1 MSVVNLGPIVFLL
14 PFFSWE
20 LNLGNKCPVPISLLF
35 ICVLCKKDN
44 VFLWTFKNSS
54 HQGWKF
60 FLFFCIFTSTAD
72 ARVSWLIQWSL
83 PFELKI
89 KKNRQSFFFKYLIS
103 ATFTTFINF
112 PKWRTRWSLLV
123 KEKKVLTWT
132 VIFCLT
138 DKEVSVIRP
147 RSKLFANW
155 YHRLLAL
162 ISWSRKIVAPV
173 INGLSDTINRII
185 NIAPCLRHWIGIESV
200 IDIPSFLV
208 VISQCKWNKIITAC
222 KKRPKQPYQVCVLSS
237 KYIRDW

>member
-1 MSVVNLGPIVFLL
+1 MSVVNLGPIVFLF
-14 PFFSWE
+14 PFSPENWIWE
-20 LNLGNKCPVPISLLF
+20 IYVQSQLVFCLFAFFYAKKSTFFFGLSKIPHIKVGNVSL
-35 ICVLCKKDN
+35 
-44 VFLWTFKNSS
+44 
-54 HQGWKF
+54 
-60 FLFFCIFTSTAD
+60 
-72 ARVSWLIQWSL
+72 
-83 PFELKI
+83 
-89 KKNRQSFFFKYLIS
+89 KKNRQFFFRYLIS
-103 ATFTTFINF
+103 VKFTTFIDF

-162 ISWSRKIVAPV
+162 ISWSRKILAPV
-173 INGLSDTINRII
+173 INGLSDTIYRII

>member
-20 LNLGNKCPVPISLLF
+20 LNLGNICPVPISLLI
-35 ICVLCKKDN
+35 ICVFYAKKIQRFSLDFQK
-44 VFLWTFKNSS
+44 FLTSRLEM
-54 HQGWKF
+54 
-60 FLFFCIFTSTAD
+60 FL
-72 ARVSWLIQWSL
+72 
-83 PFELKI
+83 
-89 KKNRQSFFFKYLIS
+89 KKHRQSFFRYLIS
-103 ATFTTFINF
+103 VKFTTFINF

-162 ISWSRKIVAPV
+162 ISWSRKILAPV
-173 INGLSDTINRII
+173 INGLSDTIYRII

>member
-1 MSVVNLGPIVFLL
+1 MSVVNLGPIVSLL
-14 PFFSWE
+14 LFFSWE
-20 LNLGNKCPVPISLLF
+20 RNVGNKCPVPISLLI
-35 ICVLCKKDN
+35 ICIFHAKRYNFYIIFSKIPHIKVG
-44 VFLWTFKNSS
+44 F
-54 HQGWKF
+54 F
-60 FLFFCIFTSTAD
+60 FLKFIHFYLDHCRHSYLTWTHI
-72 ARVSWLIQWSL
+72 SWLIQWSI
-83 PFELKI
+83 PFEY
-89 KKNRQSFFFKYLIS
+89 RYKYWISAKLIS
-103 ATFTTFINF
+103 FINF
-112 PKWRTRWSLLV
+112 PKWRTRWSLWV

-138 DKEVSVIRP
+138 DKEVSLIRS
-147 RSKLFANW
+147 RSQLFANW

-162 ISWSRKIVAPV
+162 ISWSCKILVPV
-173 INGLSDTINRII
+173 INGLSDTIYRII